1 MTILIGEI
9 EDYTMST
16 IPDGVTGF
24 ARKRGFHPQEELDE
38 VVVHVHVA
46 LESILASDLDEFD
59 TFHLVDFIVEVLQGD
74 KLTPESKQYIANQL
88 KHPKEK

>member
-1 MTILIGEI
+1 MTILIDDI
-9 EDYTMST
+9 EDYTM
-16 IPDGVTGF
+16 GVVTGF
-24 ARKRGFHPQEELDE
+24 ARKRGFISEDLSE
-38 VVVHVHVA
+38 VVVHVNVA

-88 KHPKEK
+88 RYPEEK